1 MEHFVHNA
9 EQVVTA
15 PLRVFSNNIRHDAV
29 NSVKKLLIE
38 QFFNVNFTRL
48 DYCTD
53 NLDCVS
59 IELGMAD

>member
-15 PLRVFSNNIRHDAV
+15 PLRVFSNYIRHDAV

-38 QFFNVNFTRL
+38 QFFDVNFTRL
-48 DYCTD
+48 NYSTD

-59 IELGMAD
+59 VELGVSD